1 MLPTGSETGEKIAT
15 ILKEELSLSGIE
27 MSIRK
32 IEWAVFIQSITE
44 RKFDAVTL
52 GWSLGVESDPYQLW
66 HSSQAEEGSNF
77 VGFKNPRADILIE
90 QAREEFS
97 QGRSG

>member
-1 MLPTGSETGEKIAT
+1 M
-15 ILKEELSLSGIE
+15 
-27 MSIRK
+27 
-32 IEWAVFIQSITE
+32 
-44 RKFDAVTL
+44 TL

-97 QGRSG
+97 RPGADKEIRGVLKDSARRTAVHIPVREKIHRGHT